1 MKKSN
6 YSKVPVPKMNFRQWL
21 LEQKYRDDEVG
32 DLARETLRDIRR
44 KHLPE
49 TVQSSGDLV
58 AHVRTAHERTADGFM
73 DAIRS
78 ARREYAVDSRR
89 VVNIADEPRRQK
101 SLFEVDDKNYFGPSE
116 NASRGKK

>member
-1 MKKSN
+1 M
-6 YSKVPVPKMNFRQWL
+6 KMNFRQWL
-21 LEQKYRDDEVG
+21 LTQKYREDEIG

-49 TVQSSGDLV
+49 TVQSSGDLF
-58 AHVRTAHERTADGFM
+58 AHVRTAHERTADGFK

-89 VVNIADEPRRQK
+89 VANIADEPRRQK

-116 NASRGKK
+116 NASRGKTK